1 MIAAKLMEVT
11 MTGRENR
18 TPHYPA
24 VEMVLDGIADWVK
37 TYRHAVDAKSEFA
50 HCDPDEVKAIASDL
64 GMTPSDLRTL
74 ASQGPEAAAL
84 LKRML
89 VALKVDPTILD
100 KLDPRITRDLQRSCI
115 TCGEKRRCRH
125 ELAAGTAVGNM
136 REFCPNALTLQ
147 DIFDAVNSRAARP
160 H

>member
-1 MIAAKLMEVT
+1 
-11 MTGRENR
+11 MTSRENQ
-18 TPHYPA
+18 TPHYPV

-37 TYRHAVDAKSEFA
+37 KYRHAVGAGSEFT
-50 HCDPDEVKAIASDL
+50 HCNPNEVKAMANDL

-74 ASQGPEAAAL
+74 AGQEPEAADL

-89 VALKVDPTILD
+89 VALKVDPKILD
-100 KLDPRITRDLQRSCI
+100 KLDPRISRNLRRACI

-125 ELAAGTAVGNM
+125 ELAAGTAVRNM
-136 REFCPNALTLQ
+136 HEYCPNALTLE
-147 DIFDAVNSRAARP
+147 DIFDAVNSRTAQP